1 MKKILMICTLILSAS
16 CGEVSSTNEVSE
28 LEKADAYLENREY
41 QNAVNSYQKVIN
53 ADSDDYVSHRKL
65 AAAYAGVAGFNLM
78 DVIAGSLSEI
88 IAGSDGG
95 SDVNEQI
102 TTLLKD
108 ALPNPP
114 TQAQLDA
121 FLMAVNTI
129 NTIPET
135 VDTGDSDF
143 GTLEVQKVVIIAAY
157 SIAFVNF
164 FNDSAGNLDP
174 SKLSTLSESQA
185 DTLVGVLES
194 MNDPIINN
202 ILSDVNAQSGST
214 TSEKVRNYIDTQNL

>member
-1 MKKILMICTLILSAS
+1 MRWLAAPTRSVNL
-16 CGEVSSTNEVSE
+16 
-28 LEKADAYLENREY
+28 KADAYLENREY

-102 TTLLKD
+102 TTLLRRSS
-108 ALPNPP
+108 NPP

-121 FLMAVNTI
+121 FLNGC
-129 NTIPET
+129 EY
-135 VDTGDSDF
+135 DKHDS
-143 GTLEVQKVVIIAAY
+143 
-157 SIAFVNF
+157 
-164 FNDSAGNLDP
+164 
-174 SKLSTLSESQA
+174 
-185 DTLVGVLES
+185 
-194 MNDPIINN
+194 
-202 ILSDVNAQSGST
+202 
-214 TSEKVRNYIDTQNL
+214 